1 MSWILGCL
9 ALACFGWATTLTL
22 LVRAMEE
29 RDQARDM
36 CALLMSRKKWGTRG
50 IRAAA

>member
-1 MSWILGCL
+1 MSWLLGCL
-9 ALACFGWATTLTL
+9 ALVCFGWAATLAL

-36 CALLMSRKKWGTRG
+36 CMLLMARKK
-50 IRAAA
+50 